1 MAVLIIFCY
10 NVTMKE
16 KYKKELNKLKK
27 QIVTQ
32 YKPEKIILFGSLASG
47 KIKKN
52 SDIDLLVIK
61 NSKKDYWS
69 RAKEIAK
76 IINIDVPADVLNI
89 STKELS
95 DRLALKDFFILD
107 IINNGKVIYETAKSR
122 KR

>member
-1 MAVLIIFCY
+1 
-10 NVTMKE
+10 MKE